1 MTNGATIFGPFS
13 RFRIDPVFFNG
24 ELTAYDLFDA
34 ENTSNSGVAQ
44 RIGRHKYAGDA
55 FAAAA
60 LRVLP
65 EWRQAT
71 ADGASFIPS

>member
-1 MTNGATIFGPFS
+1 MSGATVFGPFS
-13 RFRIDPVFFNG
+13 RFRIDPVFFSG
-24 ELTAYDLFDA
+24 ELIAFDLFDA
-34 ENTSNSGVAQ
+34 ETSSNSGMAP

-60 LRVLP
+60 LRVPP

-71 ADGASFIPS
+71 ADGARFVPS

>member
-13 RFRIDPVFFNG
+13 RFRIDPVFFSG
-24 ELTAYDLFDA
+24 ELIAYDLFDA
-34 ENTSNSGVAQ
+34 ESASNSGVAR

-60 LRVLP
+60 LRVPP

-71 ADGASFIPS
+71 ADGTRFIPS